1 MRCDRRTFLT
11 LAAGAGL
18 SGTGHAQDQPRG
30 TGLAVRSV
38 LELFT
43 SQGCSSCPPA
53 DMLFHSLSH
62 EAGVLALSLPVTIW
76 DHLGWKDTLAKTA
89 FSERQKAYAHTRGDR
104 QIYTPQ
110 AVINGI
116 SHAVG
121 SDLKAIDAARK
132 DTVRHSGILS
142 VLPELTR
149 DGSRWRATLPPAPA
163 TPAAEIMLVTFER
176 DHLVQIG
183 KGENS
188 GRTIRYGNIVR
199 SLTRLGSWS
208 GAQAT
213 FDIPPQTLVDA
224 RESFAVLVQ
233 AGGERQPGTIL
244 GAVEAPR
251 V

>member
-18 SGTGHAQDQPRG
+18 VGHAAAQDQTRG
-30 TGLAVRSV
+30 TGLPVRSV

-53 DMLFHSLSH
+53 DMLFLTLSH
-62 EAGVLALSLPVTIW
+62 DPGVLALSLPVTIW

-89 FSERQKAYAHTRGDR
+89 FSDRQKAYAHTRGDR

-110 AVINGI
+110 AVINGAA
-116 SHAVG
+116 HAVG
-121 SDLKAIDAARK
+121 SDIKAIDAARK
-132 DTVRHSGILS
+132 ETMRQSGIMTLAPD
-142 VLPELTR
+142 LARENN
-149 DGSRWRATLPPAPA
+149 RWRLTIPAGAPA
-163 TPAAEIMLVTFER
+163 NADVMLVTFER

-199 SLTRLGSWS
+199 TMTRIGGWS
-208 GAQAT
+208 GASAS
-213 FDIPPQTLVDA
+213 FDLPADLAVDA
-224 RESFAVLVQ
+224 QGSFAVLVQ
-233 AGGERQPGTIL
+233 AGGDRHPGALL